1 MDSVFGKG
9 KKVKNVGTE
18 GNQGSTITVVWQK
31 GRIQNVCSDSTI
43 AIRWY
48 IKLSFVT
55 TLVGHHVW
63 FWSWTVNVDHLHRKQ
78 YFQGN
83 GGIHINE
90 TWPYLHWFT
99 MQSLERT
106 INTVTP
112 TTLWANLAYKIS
124 NRNVA
129 SCSQQPHPQ
138 WKSAETHKKEGRTS
152 IKQHSHITKSQQ
164 AMSKPFRPWQHLA
177 AMGCRR
183 ATNCRYKKNVFQHVI
198 MERQNT
204 LAGTLASLFKHL
216 ALGTW
221 SYRKHVLEL
230 WSLWYD
236 TQ

>member
-1 MDSVFGKG
+1 MSVQTVPLPF
-9 KKVKNVGTE
+9 VGILSCLSWPRSLAIMCGFDLDPLMWT
-18 GNQGSTITVVWQK
+18 T
-31 GRIQNVCSDSTI
+31 RI
-43 AIRWY
+43 
-48 IKLSFVT
+48 
-55 TLVGHHVW
+55 
-63 FWSWTVNVDHLHRKQ
+63 VNNI
-78 YFQGN
+78 FQGK